1 MDKNN
6 NLHKFNKKFNVL
18 GSTKVIRIPEVLKP
32 KISLLLDSIENRA
45 EFEYNK
51 KKDGL
56 AKVNQL
62 LDAMIEAIN
71 NPINKTK

>member
-1 MDKNN
+1 MGKNN
-6 NLHKFNKKFNVL
+6 NLYKFNKKFNVL
-18 GSTKVIRIPEVLKP
+18 GPTKVIRVPEVLKP

-51 KKDGL
+51 EKDGL
-56 AKVNQL
+56 VKVNQL

-71 NPINKTK
+71 KPISKTK